1 MYNEEFELVNFVCTK
16 CGQVLVQALPTS
28 RVFCRKCNYWVAHQ
42 LRGRKVYDVNSKKY
56 SMCLVH
62 NEIGQSCKKN
72 SSLLQP

>member
-1 MYNEEFELVNFVCTK
+1 MLYSQKKTGGKKMYNEEFELVNFVCTK

-56 SMCLVH
+56 SMS
-62 NEIGQSCKKN
+62 IICK
-72 SSLLQP
+72 